1 MPRKKVTPEL
11 IEKMKELRAQGWPYQ
26 KIAAKLGL
34 SVMTVYNHLKKAGKV
49 EAEKPKEEAVEEK
62 KEEEKK
68 EKKGFF
74 SRLFR
79 R

>member
-34 SVMTVYNHLKKAGKV
+34 SVMTVYNNLKKAEV
-49 EAEKPKEEAVEEK
+49 EKPKEEVTEEK

-68 EKKGFF
+68 EKKGLF
-74 SRLFR
+74 SRLFGK
-79 R
+79 